1 MPRSNLHLLVAVG
14 LLSLVC
20 YGRARSVNR
29 VEYGRMQKTFGDV
42 MYYIEHYYIRPVDR
56 RQVFEAA
63 LEGMTRP
70 LDEYSNYI
78 PPAKHSFFRETLN
91 QQFGGVGIQVT
102 RDEQTGH
109 LEVVTPLVG
118 TPAHEAGLMPGD
130 IILRIDEHDAVG
142 VSLEQAVLWMRGPP
156 GQPVRL
162 RLRRPAQQ
170 REFEVTIVRQIIHV
184 PTVLGDRYNEDGSW
198 NFTLEADPRIGYIR
212 ILSFSQHTVEELR
225 RALDACIEAGVQGI
239 VLDLRYNPGGLLQAA
254 IEISDL
260 FLSEGV
266 IVSTRYR
273 RQQEQVYRARPEA
286 YPSLPLAVLVNGY
299 SASASEIVAA
309 CLQDHHRAIIVGQ
322 RTFGKGSVQELF
334 ELEDQRSALKL
345 TVGTYHR
352 PSGKNIHRFPDMGPE
367 DTWGVLPDTG
377 YEVPL
382 EGEELDR
389 ALRWRRQRDVF
400 PPQKQDDPK
409 YLDPQLRR
417 AVEAVRRQW
426 QLAPPDA
433 EKSSVPRPP
442 AEKAAEETNR

>member
-1 MPRSNLHLLVAVG
+1 MPRNNLSLLVAVG

-42 MYYIEHYYIRPVDR
+42 MYYIENYYIRPVDR
-56 RQVFEAA
+56 RRIFESA

-70 LDEYSNYI
+70 LDEYSDYI
-78 PPAKHSFFRETLN
+78 PPAKHSIFQETLN
-91 QQFGGVGIQVT
+91 QEFGGVGIQVT
-102 RDEQTGH
+102 RDEQTGY

-130 IILRIDEHDAVG
+130 IILRIDDHDAVG
-142 VSLEQAVLWMRGPP
+142 ALLEQAVLWMRGPP
-156 GQPVRL
+156 GKPVRL
-162 RLRRPAQQ
+162 RLRRPSQQ
-170 REFEVTIVRQIIHV
+170 REFDVTIVRRIIHV

-212 ILSFSQHTVEELR
+212 ILSFGQHTVQELR
-225 RALDACIEAGVQGI
+225 KALDACLEAKVQGI
-239 VLDLRYNPGGLLQAA
+239 VLDLRYNPGGLLQSAV
-254 IEISDL
+254 ETCDL
-260 FLSEGV
+260 FLTQGV

-273 RQQEQVYRARPEA
+273 QHQEQVFRARPEA
-286 YPSLPLAVLVNGY
+286 YPRLPMAVLVNGY

-309 CLQDHHRAIIVGQ
+309 CLQDHRRAVIVGQ
-322 RTFGKGSVQELF
+322 RSFGKGSVQELF
-334 ELEDQRSALKL
+334 ELEGRRSALKL

-367 DTWGVLPDTG
+367 DTWGVEPDPG

-382 EGEELDR
+382 EGQELDR
-389 ALRWRRQRDVF
+389 ALQWRRQRDVF
-400 PPQKQDDPK
+400 PPQKQEDPK

-417 AVEAVRRQW
+417 AVEAVRKGWPKTTPLPRQPPE
-426 QLAPPDA
+426 QAPGA
-433 EKSSVPRPP
+433 GSP
-442 AEKAAEETNR
+442 AGP